1 MNVCCLKDAPG
12 RCWGWWFSLSSYS
25 PLKSLS
31 PVPLNPGFW
40 HSNELPTP
48 DSRFPDGQKVKAHL
62 SLFPWYHGDPCKWG
76 GGRQTKKTRGGTEWK
91 EEKERGGEGLG
102 ARKAKG
108 HNELTLGMLSLVQ
121 TPSDNNLSRISQAK
135 MDGHSRLYWAILL
148 TTSGVATLGL
158 LPPIALGLM
167 EPVS

>member
-1 MNVCCLKDAPG
+1 MEG
-12 RCWGWWFSLSSYS
+12 
-25 PLKSLS
+25 
-31 PVPLNPGFW
+31 
-40 HSNELPTP
+40 
-48 DSRFPDGQKVKAHL
+48 
-62 SLFPWYHGDPCKWG
+62 
-76 GGRQTKKTRGGTEWK
+76 
-91 EEKERGGEGLG
+91 EKEKGGEGIG
-102 ARKAKG
+102 ARKEKA